1 MSKIQKE
8 ILIIEDNEATR
19 LLLNSILTK
28 ANYKVNI
35 KSDCI
40 QALSWMKVGNIPSMI
55 VLDIHMPLMNGK
67 DFLAAMKNSGLF
79 KNIPILIVSSIEVE
93 DDNELLELGAAGIIR
108 KPYNPNVLRDKVKA
122 ILNPNLILQK
132 I

>member
-93 DDNELLELGAAGIIR
+93 DDHELLELGAAGIIR

>member
-1 MSKIQKE
+1 MTTKQNE
-8 ILIIEDNEATR
+8 ILVIEDNEATR
-19 LLLNSILTK
+19 LLLNSILSK

-40 QALSWMKVGNIPSMI
+40 QALSWIKLGNIPSMI

-79 KNIPILIVSSIEVE
+79 KNIPILIVSSIESE
-93 DDNELLELGAAGIIR
+93 DDEYLMELGAAGIIR
-108 KPYNPNVLRDKVKA
+108 KPYNPNVLRDKVKS